1 MIARTANPLEHR
13 QILRELRYLNSCSSP
28 NIVRHFGS
36 FLSDHDTQICILME
50 FCEAGSL
57 DSLMQRMIDRGARSS
72 EHVLGRIASAVSQTS
87 QESQADNAG
96 LAWSRL
102 HA

>member
-1 MIARTANPLEHR
+1 
-13 QILRELRYLNSCSSP
+13 
-28 NIVRHFGS
+28 
-36 FLSDHDTQICILME
+36 
-50 FCEAGSL
+50 
-57 DSLMQRMIDRGARSS
+57 MQRMIDRGARSS